1 MARTLDMR
9 LIRYIN
15 LFKKVTNMRA
25 EHCFSYNNNLI
36 FVVPKNKMSKAIGEN
51 GRNVKKLSEILG
63 KKVKIIAS
71 PQGRESIEDFI
82 SAIVHPVKFKNL
94 DVQGDKVII
103 NASKQS
109 KASLIGR
116 NKTRLNEMKNILQ
129 EYFGINELRMV

>member
-15 LFKKVTNMRA
+15 LFKKVTGMRA
-25 EHCFSYNNNLI
+25 EHCFSYNNIII
-36 FVVPKNKMSKAIGEN
+36 FVVTGDKMSRAIGEN
-51 GRNVKKLSEILG
+51 GKNVKKLSEILG

-71 PQGRESIEDFI
+71 PKGRENIEEFI

-94 DVQGDKVII
+94 DLQEDKVII

-116 NKTRLNEMKNILQ
+116 NKTRLNEMKNILG
-129 EYFGINELRMV
+129 EYFGISEIKMI